1 MLRSL
6 LRYLAVYWLY
16 ERWLRHTVSKKPL
29 PKHIALILDG
39 NRRWARRRG
48 WPPSLGHYYGA
59 DKVEEILGKML
70 KLGIKTVT
78 LYILSTENLRRPA
91 DEVREIYRLMKE
103 RAEKL
108 VINPD
113 IHRHRV
119 RVKVIGRKEFLP
131 DDVVSAL
138 NKVEEAT
145 KNYDRHFLNLAIAYG
160 GRLEII
166 DAVTKIASEV
176 KSGKLDI
183 GEINEQ
189 VFERYLYTNEIPN
202 PEPDLIIRTSGEAR
216 ISNFLLWQSAYSE
229 FVFQDIYFPD
239 FRVIDLLRAIRTYQ
253 QRERRFGL

>member
-16 ERWLRHTVSKKPL
+16 ERWLRHTISKKPL
-29 PKHIALILDG
+29 PKHIALIIDG

-48 WPPSLGHYYGA
+48 WPPSLGHSYGA
-59 DKVEEILGKML
+59 DKVEEVLGHML
-70 KLGIKTVT
+70 RLGIKTVT
-78 LYILSTENLRRPA
+78 LYILSTENLRRSV
-91 DEVREIYRLMKE
+91 DEVEEIYRLIKE

-108 VINPD
+108 LMNPD

-119 RVKVIGRKEFLP
+119 KVKVIGRKELLP
-131 DDVVSAL
+131 EDVVSAL

-166 DAVTKIASEV
+166 DAVIKIASEV
-176 KSGKLDI
+176 KSGRLDI
-183 GEINEQ
+183 DEINEQ
-189 VFERYLYTNEIPN
+189 LFERYLYTNGIPN
-202 PEPDLIIRTSGEAR
+202 PEPDLIIRTSGEVR